1 MMRRKISIF
10 STALA
15 TMLIAATYANASEEG
30 DAPVML
36 QHFEASWETIER
48 RAPDIFMAGY
58 ETMWLPP
65 PQRASTGTA
74 SVGYDLFDR
83 FDLGTDDDP
92 TQYGSERTFRSMVQA
107 LHRAGIYV
115 YVDWI
120 MNHNAALDNFSGD
133 PFIFNGQSF
142 LENGGYPGFAMEL
155 PFDEWGDFHAPGT
168 QSENPGNPN
177 YNVFEGRLVGLIDID
192 HDQLGPNYTFI
203 RHPIEEDPLNLPM
216 PPTAVRNQ
224 PDPNNRRFY
233 PDLDLPPMVINNPG
247 ARGNPG
253 GSFTVYP
260 YNTSD
265 PMAGDAVPE
274 SAQDLLLRST
284 QYYLEILQ
292 VDGFRLDAA
301 KHIETGFWDT
311 FWDVSVHNRHT
322 RFDGTVGTAFSF
334 VEATGG
340 GPGIDPFNYTRK
352 DGFANRD
359 ALDLEEAGALRN
371 QVDNPDFTSWQNALD
386 ASIDNRDFGL
396 NNGSLGVHHVS
407 SHDNAN
413 AGDNMDTTAHA
424 YVLLRSGLPL
434 VYHNAVEFGPPSLDN
449 FPRRNGRDD
458 ALGLGSDAI
467 TTLVK
472 IHNEYVRGRF
482 DVLNGTDTVN
492 PSLDDILVFEHNRDL
507 GGAPGEANIV
517 VFLNDKQSFGQDAT
531 DFRSVQTHFSPGTR
545 LHELT
550 GNAANPIVDV
560 PSNPNDDLEEVL
572 VVGADQ
578 RILVKTPRNRNS
590 DGVNHGR
597 GYLAYG
603 PAVPSGTLSI
613 TGTPTQLIPPDS
625 PAIPP
630 AERRLNFIQLI
641 TTPTFELRLDTTQTD
656 PLDPNTDDL
665 AIFRIDAGFE
675 DVNGNGSVD
684 YFTPGAVTHGFE
696 NFLTES
702 SPLFGGGT
710 GTYRQTI
717 DATQLGEGF
726 HYITVR
732 AFRHRPGNTD
742 PLFSEFR
749 KVIYVDVDD
758 PDFQVLSPS
767 NTCNADVTE
776 DNTPLVI
783 APLTDDVDRLVV
795 FVDLLETT
803 NFVASA
809 LQGGGSE
816 AAFDPYT
823 GTYSVDLGLLSRGNH
838 RIDIVAIEEVPNG
851 QVNFRHETY
860 PGVQATTGNGLGPAD
875 MNSDG
880 SRDGRDIQ
888 IFQRVI
894 TGVLPIFSPRADINC
909 DGIHDLQDVQ
919 GFVDLLLQ

>member
-1 MMRRKISIF
+1 MRNTTRICLTVIAIMMTSVTNLR
-10 STALA
+10 
-15 TMLIAATYANASEEG
+15 ASEEG
-30 DAPVML
+30 AAPVML
-36 QHFEASWETIER
+36 QHFEATWETIER

-58 ETMWLPP
+58 ESMWLPP
-65 PQRASTGTA
+65 PQRGASGTA

-83 FDLGTDDDP
+83 FDLGTDDNP
-92 TQYGSERTFRSMVQA
+92 TRYGSERSFRSMIRA
-107 LHRAGIYV
+107 LHRAGVYV
-115 YVDWI
+115 YVDWL
-120 MNHNAALDNFSGD
+120 MNHNAALDNLSGD

-142 LENGGYPGFAMEL
+142 LENGGYAGFALEL
-155 PFDEWGDFHAPGT
+155 PTDPFGDFHAPGT
-168 QSENPGNPN
+168 QSENPGEPN

-192 HDQLGPNYTFI
+192 HDQLGPNYSFI
-203 RHPIEEDPLNLPM
+203 RHPIEADPDNIPI

-233 PDLDLPPMVINNPG
+233 PDLDLPPANINNPG
-247 ARGNPG
+247 AHGNPG
-253 GSFTVYP
+253 GVFTVYP
-260 YNTSD
+260 FNTSD
-265 PMAGDAVPE
+265 PMAGDPVLE
-274 SAQDLLLRST
+274 TAQDLLLRST
-284 QYYLEILQ
+284 QYYLEVLG

-301 KHIETGFWDT
+301 KHIETAFWDS

-352 DGFANRD
+352 DSFADRD

-371 QVDNPDFTSWQNALD
+371 QVDNPDFTSWQNALN

-434 VYHNAVEFGPPSLDN
+434 VYHNAFQFGAPSLDN

-467 TTLVK
+467 TTIVK
-472 IHNEYVRGRF
+472 IHNQYVRGRF

-492 PSLDDILVFEHNRDL
+492 PSLDDILVMEHNRDL
-507 GGAPGEANIV
+507 GGTPGEANIL

-560 PSNPNDDLEEVL
+560 PSDPDDDLEEVI
-572 VVGADQ
+572 VVGGDQ
-578 RILVKTPRNRNS
+578 RVLVKTPRNRNS

-603 PAVPSGTLSI
+603 PAVPAGTLSI
-613 TGTPTQLIPPDS
+613 TGTPLQLIPPDS
-625 PAIPP
+625 VGVPP
-630 AERRLNFIQLI
+630 AERRLSFVQLI
-641 TTPTFELRLDTTQTD
+641 TTPTFELRLNTTQAD
-656 PLDPNTDDL
+656 ALDPNTDDL
-665 AIFRIDAGFE
+665 AIFRFDAGFE
-675 DVNGNGSVD
+675 DHNGNGSVD

-717 DATQLGEGF
+717 DAAALGEGF

-732 AFRHRPGNTD
+732 AFRHRSGNTD
-742 PLFSEFR
+742 PLFAEFR
-749 KVIYVDVDD
+749 KVIYVDIED

-767 NTCNADVTE
+767 NTCSLDVTE
-776 DNTPLVI
+776 DNTQLVI

-795 FVDLLETT
+795 FVDLLDST
-803 NFVASA
+803 NFVAQA
-809 LQGGGSE
+809 FNGGGTQAES
-816 AAFDPYT
+816 DVYT
-823 GTYSVDLGLLSRGNH
+823 GTYSVNLGTLSSGNH
-838 RIDIVAIEEVPNG
+838 RIDIVAIEDLPNG
-851 QVNFRHETY
+851 SFNFRHETY
-860 PGVQATTGNGLGPAD
+860 PGVQANTGNGLGPAD

-880 SRDGRDIQ
+880 SRDGRDII
-888 IFQRVI
+888 IFQRVA
-894 TGVLPIFSPRADINC
+894 TGVLPIFSPRGDINC
-909 DGIHDLQDVQ
+909 DGVVDTQDIP
-919 GFVDLLLQ
+919 GFVDLLLE